1 MGSKKT
7 PHGVLIGL
15 ILIVA
20 TAVVLAG
27 CGGGGSSSSSSSEPT
42 GGEAS
47 GGETKEASETKE
59 GGESSGDST
68 VAAEK
73 VLAPYLGQYYPEFPV
88 EEALKEKPS
97 PDTEISAMQESSAIG
112 GLLVELME
120 GAAKTAGV
128 KLSVVKA
135 GATASTA
142 QAAAETVVSQSPDGF
157 YLPPFEPS
165 TISRQLES
173 MEENE
178 IPVVMS
184 GGPEEAE
191 NYPAIVA
198 NLVPPAQDE
207 SYGEIMAAWAVMKHG
222 SEAHPVL
229 IEHPELAFSK
239 AIKTGFESGMKEL
252 CPECKYEILPIT
264 AEQISQSANKIV
276 SELQAKPEINQIVAI
291 SDFVAGLPAAQKAA
305 GLEVGTFVYPGE
317 PQTFEAIKNGE
328 IEAALAAGLGTQ
340 SYTVMDIL
348 LREIQG
354 QPLTPAEKKGWQ
366 PMQIL
371 EKKDITFDPKYGW
384 EAEPNYVE
392 KFAKFW
398 HSE

>member
-7 PHGVLIGL
+7 PGVLIGL

-20 TAVVLAG
+20 TAVALAG
-27 CGGGGSSSSSSSEPT
+27 CGGSSGSSGSSSEPKGGEGS
-42 GGEAS
+42 GGEA
-47 GGETKEASETKE
+47 KEASA
-59 GGESSGDST
+59 GGTDN
-68 VAAEK
+68 VAAAKK
-73 VLAPYLGQYYPEFPV
+73 VLAPYIGQYYPEFPV
-88 EEALKEKPS
+88 EEPLKEKPS
-97 PDTEISAMQESSAIG
+97 PDVQISAMQESSAIG

-128 KLSVVKA
+128 KLTAVKA

-142 QAAAETVVSQSPDGF
+142 QAAAETVVSQNPDGF

-165 TISRQLES
+165 TIGPQLEQ

-184 GGPEEAE
+184 GGPAEAE

-198 NLVPPAQDE
+198 NLVPPSQDE

-222 SEAHPVL
+222 AEAHPVL

-239 AIKTGFESGMKEL
+239 AIKAGFESGMKEF
-252 CPECKYEILPIT
+252 CPECKFEILPIT
-264 AEQISQSANKIV
+264 AEEVSQSANKIV
-276 SELQAKPEINQIVAI
+276 SELQAKPDINQIVAI

-384 EAEPNYVE
+384 EADPNYIERFAKYWHVE
-392 KFAKFW
+392 K
-398 HSE
+398 

>member
-7 PHGVLIGL
+7 HGVLIGL
-15 ILIVA
+15 TLIVVA
-20 TAVVLAG
+20 AVVLAG
-27 CGGGGSSSSSSSEPT
+27 CGGGGSSSSTS
-42 GGEAS
+42 
-47 GGETKEASETKE
+47 
-59 GGESSGDST
+59 GESTTAGSEGESKP
-68 VAAEK
+68 VAAGGTDAAAAAKK

-142 QAAAETVVSQSPDGF
+142 QSAAETVVSQHPQGF

-165 TISRQLES
+165 IIRTQLES
-173 MEENE
+173 MADNE

-191 NYPAIVA
+191 DYPAIVA
-198 NLVPPAQDE
+198 NLVPPSQDE

-222 SEAHPVL
+222 TEAHPVL
-229 IEHPELAFSK
+229 VEHPELAFSK
-239 AIKTGFESGMKEL
+239 AIKAGFESEMKTL
-252 CPECKYEILPIT
+252 CPECQYEILPIT
-264 AEQISQSANKIV
+264 AEEISQSASKIV
-276 SELQAKPEINQIVAI
+276 SELQANPEINQIVAI
-291 SDFVAGLPAAQKAA
+291 SDFVSGLPAAQRAA
-305 GLEVGTFVYPGE
+305 GLDVGTFVYPGE
-317 PQTFEAIKNGE
+317 PQTFEAIKKGE

-354 QPLTPAEKKGWQ
+354 QPLTAAEKKGWQ

-371 EKKDITFDPKYGW
+371 EQKDITFDPKYGW
-384 EAEPNYVE
+384 EAEPNYIE

-398 HSE
+398 HTEG

>member
-7 PHGVLIGL
+7 HGVLIGL
-15 ILIVA
+15 FLIVA

-27 CGGGGSSSSSSSEPT
+27 CGGGGSSSSSSSETT
-42 GGEAS
+42 GSEGS
-47 GGETKEASETKE
+47 GGETKEASETSE
-59 GGESSGDST
+59 GGGGADT
-68 VAAEK
+68 AAAKEI
-73 VLAPYLGQYYPEFPV
+73 LAPYIGQYYPEFPV

-97 PDTEISAMQESSAIG
+97 PDINISAMQESSAIG

-128 KLSVVKA
+128 KLTAVKA

-142 QAAAETVVSQSPDGF
+142 QAAAETVVSQNPDGF

-165 TISRQLES
+165 TIAPQLES
-173 MEENE
+173 MAESE
-178 IPVVMS
+178 IPVVIT

-191 NYPAIVA
+191 DFPAIVA
-198 NLVPPAQDE
+198 NLVPPSQDE
-207 SYGEIMAAWAVMKHG
+207 SYGEIMAAWAVEKHG
-222 SEAHPVL
+222 AEAHPVL
-229 IEHPELAFSK
+229 LEHPELAFSK
-239 AIKTGFESGMKEL
+239 AIKAGFESGMEKL
-252 CPECKYEILPIT
+252 CSECKYDILPIT
-264 AEQISQSANKIV
+264 AEEVSQSANVIV
-276 SELQAKPEINQIVAI
+276 SELQANPDINQIVAI

-305 GLEVGTFVYPGE
+305 GLDVGTFVYPGE
-317 PQTFEAIKNGE
+317 PQTFEAIKKGE

-371 EKKDITFDPKYGW
+371 EQKDITFDPKFGW
-384 EAEPNYVE
+384 EAEPNFVE
-392 KFAKFW
+392 EFAKYW
-398 HSE
+398 HAEE